1 MPYQVFDYRTD
12 VRSLFFTSRIRS
24 RFLRMEPGEV
34 ARRHS
39 HDLGHEI
46 FLILEGECEMEIDG
60 HRELLKPGQMC
71 VAWAHQMHQA
81 SNLGAVP
88 MTMYLSVTPHVEPTH
103 THYDPDTGA
112 ELPPR
117 YNPPGSFDQP
127 DRVADVPTVKLAER
141 QLEAFRA
148 FADTVRLAAK
158 AHESGIA
165 ALQAAAEAGD
175 QSGLVAAMDGLWQH
189 IRASHDQLD
198 AMTNAWNDLAPR
210 AADRPE

>member
-12 VRSLFFTSRIRS
+12 VKSLFFTSRIRS
-24 RFLRMEPGEV
+24 RFLKMEPGEV

-46 FLILEGECEMEIDG
+46 FLIMEGICDMEIDG
-60 HRELLKPGQMC
+60 QTERLLPGQMC

-81 SNLGAVP
+81 SNPGTVP

-103 THYDPDTGA
+103 THYDPDTGQR
-112 ELPPR
+112 LPPH

-127 DRVADVPTVKLAER
+127 DRVAGIPTVELAER
-141 QLEAFRA
+141 QLQAFRQ
-148 FADTVRLAAK
+148 FAATVQAAAD
-158 AHESGIA
+158 AHERGIA
-165 ALQAAAEAGD
+165 ALKAATQAND
-175 QSGLVAAMDGLWQH
+175 QAGLVSAMDGLWEH
-189 IRASHDQLD
+189 VRASHDQLD

-210 AADRPE
+210 AAKRP